1 MTVTVSP
8 ITSFAANASMSAN
21 RATAPLLSSAR
32 ATAPNA
38 PKKGITP
45 HFLAPHQTSRHSFY
59 AALKGSDE

>member
-8 ITSFAANASMSAN
+8 ITIFAANASMSAN
-21 RATAPLLSSAR
+21 RVTAPLLSSAH

-38 PKKGITP
+38 LKMGITP
-45 HFLAPHQTSRHSFY
+45 YFRVLQRTSRHSFY